1 MLAPAKAAISPTGK
15 TVLFNG
21 RDLSGWYEDIPAR
34 DTDAGAPPIVVI
46 DNGVLRSQGESVGH
60 LVSEQAF
67 ENFRFEV
74 DYRLPPAGGGGSV
87 LVHVSTLRVLRTKS
101 KNVFPRS
108 LDIKIRHRDV
118 GDIYCIEENLDCPDP
133 ARRPL
138 EPGQVPGGRPE
149 DGRHIVKIRDAENP
163 IGQWNTITVECSG
176 RNVRVFVNGTLVNEG
191 TNGTAKAG
199 RVALQIT
206 EQQVE
211 FRRVEIFPIER
222 S

>member
-1 MLAPAKAAISPTGK
+1 MLAPANAAISPTDK
-15 TVLFNG
+15 IVLFNG
-21 RDLSGWYEDIPAR
+21 SDLSGWYQDIPAR
-34 DTDAGAPPIVVI
+34 DTDPAAPPIVEI
-46 DNGVLRSQGESVGH
+46 DRGMLRSQGESVGH

-67 ENFRFEV
+67 ENFRLEV

-108 LDIKIRHRDV
+108 LDIKIRRGDV

-149 DGRHIVKIRDAENP
+149 DGRHIVKITDSERPVGE
-163 IGQWNTITVECSG
+163 WNTIAVECSG
-176 RNVRVFVNGTLVNEG
+176 RDVRVFVNGTLVNEG
-191 TNGTAKAG
+191 TNCTTSSG
-199 RVALQIT
+199 RVALQVT

-211 FRRVEIFPIER
+211 FGRVEIFPIER
-222 S
+222 R

>member
-1 MLAPAKAAISPTGK
+1 MLAPADAPISPSGK

-21 RDLSGWYEDIPAR
+21 RDLSGWYQDIPAR
-34 DTDAGAPPIVVI
+34 DTDPSAPPIVLVA
-46 DNGVLRSQGESVGH
+46 DGVLRSQGESVGH

-67 ENFRFEV
+67 QNFRFEV
-74 DYRLPPAGGGGSV
+74 DYRLPPTGGGGSV

-108 LDIKIRHRDV
+108 LDIKIRRGDV

-149 DGRHIVKIRDAENP
+149 DGRHIVKITDAEKP
-163 IGQWNTITVECSG
+163 AGEWNTIAIECRG
-176 RNVRVFVNGTLVNEG
+176 RDLRVFLNGTLVNEG
-191 TNGTAKAG
+191 TNGTASSG
-199 RVALQIT
+199 RVALQVT

-211 FRRVEIFPIER
+211 FRRVEIFPIAR
-222 S
+222 R